1 MFYGSYGV
9 MNDIFILILW
19 DVSVSLG
26 KDPVFLFFK
35 ADVEQGR
42 NFEHACVLVTFVGD
56 FQGLLQIWGW
66 GGVGGC

>member
-1 MFYGSYGV
+1 M
-9 MNDIFILILW
+9 
-19 DVSVSLG
+19 
-26 KDPVFLFFK
+26 FLFLK
-35 ADVEQGR
+35 PKQGR